1 MPPPTATHHLYRYQ
15 NKTQNVSQALSENKA
30 IQQASSC
37 SWTMYTQKEEEE
49 EKNWNHQ
56 VQNHS
61 ARRKFSSFL
70 LACSLFVFFMFI
82 SLSSFSSKMLCG
94 QAIKRTRVPLS
105 LAYCSEIYTK
115 NVHTWAA
122 RNITWHYVSS
132 YENVQNVNVLK
143 NYSAVYSFMC
153 FLKAR
158 PKKKR
163 TKERNYLK
171 VFLSIIIPLFFF
183 DWTKFWICN
192 TITVTAPNR
201 GGQTVIACCLY
212 VELIHH
218 PHLLG
223 EQKSPFAEWLH
234 LDPLNSLL
242 DVFQQGF
249 VFWALVL
256 LLVCVHIC

>member
-1 MPPPTATHHLYRYQ
+1 
-15 NKTQNVSQALSENKA
+15 
-30 IQQASSC
+30 
-37 SWTMYTQKEEEE
+37 
-49 EKNWNHQ
+49 
-56 VQNHS
+56 
-61 ARRKFSSFL
+61 
-70 LACSLFVFFMFI
+70 
-82 SLSSFSSKMLCG
+82 MLCC
-94 QAIKRTRVPLS
+94 QAIKRTHVPLS

-143 NYSAVYSFMC
+143 NYFAFVYSFMF

-158 PKKKR
+158 PKMKRKK
-163 TKERNYLK
+163 RNYLE
-171 VFLSIIIPLFFF
+171 VSLSIIPLFLKEQNLEYIIYKLLHR
-183 DWTKFWICN
+183 TKETKLSLPF
-192 TITVTAPNR
+192 
-201 GGQTVIACCLY
+201 CLWS
-212 VELIHH
+212 LIHH

-242 DVFQQGF
+242 DVFQKGF

-256 LLVCVHIC
+256 VLVCVHIR